1 MAASASAGAFNQEN
15 LYHNA
20 NTMSTLQ
27 SIPESASALD
37 ALRIVAAEYDAAVA
51 DLVDKCQWNSNDD
64 IQEYLRPAR
73 KRVEQAQKVWRT
85 SFDLAKRGATA
96 QAIQSTVEDIA
107 AKATMAFSNF
117 SLSDIE
123 AEFGISLNDTEIFPV
138 LSLLE
143 PSPKL
148 VSALHLA
155 QELGGQSE
163 KFRSEAI
170 VFPVMIEIWERNN
183 KFFTLY
189 SGETLVGDPE
199 RGLKGECDFLFAKS
213 TSRRVIGK
221 PVMQLVEVKR
231 DDIDA
236 WLGQCAAQML
246 GAKIY
251 NEKKGTPLET
261 IYGCVTTG
269 DDWLFLRLTG
279 NELFVDT
286 RKYYLGQIGELL
298 AAFQHIL
305 DYYKAI
311 L

>member
-1 MAASASAGAFNQEN
+1 
-15 LYHNA
+15 
-20 NTMSTLQ
+20 MSTLQ
-27 SIPESASALD
+27 PIPETASQLD
-37 ALRIVAAEYDAAVA
+37 ALRIVAAEYDAAVV

-64 IQEYLRPAR
+64 IQEYLRPAQ
-73 KRVEQAQKVWRT
+73 KRVELAQKVWRT
-85 SFDLAKRGATA
+85 SFDLAKNGASAREITQTA
-96 QAIQSTVEDIA
+96 EHINTV
-107 AKATMAFSNF
+107 ATMAYSNF

-123 AEFGISLNDTEIFPV
+123 TGFGISLKDAEIFSV
-138 LSLLE
+138 LPPLE

-148 VSALHLA
+148 LSALNLA

-170 VFPVMIEIWERNN
+170 VFPLMIELWERND

-189 SGETLVGDPE
+189 SGETLNADAE
-199 RGLKGECDFLFAKS
+199 QGLKGECDFFFAKS
-213 TSRRVIGK
+213 TSKRIIGK

-279 NELFVDT
+279 KEIFVDT

-311 L
+311 LK

>member
-1 MAASASAGAFNQEN
+1 
-15 LYHNA
+15 
-20 NTMSTLQ
+20 MSTLHP
-27 SIPESASALD
+27 IPETASQLD

-73 KRVEQAQKVWRT
+73 KRVELAQKVWRT
-85 SFDLAKRGATA
+85 SFDLAHSGAKAEMIQATA
-96 QAIQSTVEDIA
+96 ENINTI
-107 AKATMAFSNF
+107 ATMAYSSF

-123 AEFGISLNDTEIFPV
+123 TRFSISLNDTEIFSV
-138 LSLLE
+138 LQPLE

-148 VSALHLA
+148 VSALNLA

-170 VFPVMIEIWERNN
+170 VFPVMIELWERNN

-189 SGETLVGDPE
+189 SGETLVADAE

-213 TSRRVIGK
+213 TSKRVIGS

-231 DDIDA
+231 DDINA

-251 NEKKGTPLET
+251 NEKKSTPLET

-279 NELFVDT
+279 TELFVDT

-305 DYYKAI
+305 DYYKAM
-311 L
+311 LQ